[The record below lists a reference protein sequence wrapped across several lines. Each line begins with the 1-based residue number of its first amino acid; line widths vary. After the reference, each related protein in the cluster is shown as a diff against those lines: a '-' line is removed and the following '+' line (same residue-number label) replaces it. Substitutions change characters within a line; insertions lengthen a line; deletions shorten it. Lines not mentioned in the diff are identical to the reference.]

1 MRANRGRYPDRNA
14 AEQLLRG
21 GSAGRPADPLA
32 NHDPLAC
39 LLAVAA
45 AAPAHDRELAG
56 EAEAVMA
63 FRRALSGPAP
73 QPRRPSMSATKLLV
87 AKAVL
92 AALGVTGGGVALAA
106 ATGHMPS
113 NLTGTPAA
121 ASSAASATAMPSAN
135 GKPATHPVSSP
146 SPSLRG
152 LCQAYTAHV
161 GSSPGKALDSPAFSA
176 LITAAGGKDKVAA
189 FCASMSVGPAGQRAH
204 CASGRQAEFAPDPGE
219 HHAPHGQ
226 ADHGPDQSPHG
237 STHVTSVTHAYCLG
251 FQTSLAVPRR
261 GGDEP
266 WKMPSP
272 PAGRTAELGISVK
285 SVCG

>member
-1 MRANRGRYPDRNA
+1 MRANRGRYPHRNA

-21 GSAGRPADPLA
+21 GSAGQPADPLA

-73 QPRRPSMSATKLLV
+73 QPRRPMMSATKLLV

-92 AALGVTGGGVALAA
+92 AAVGVTGGGVALAA

-121 ASSAASATAMPSAN
+121 ASSAASATALPPAN

-189 FCASMSVGPAGQRAH
+189 FCASMLSAQPGNGPTAH
-204 CASGRQAEFAPDPGE
+204 PGGKPSSLPTPANTTHPTGTPATVPTGHPTGAP
-219 HHAPHGQ
+219 
-226 ADHGPDQSPHG
+226 
-237 STHVTSVTHAYCLG
+237 TSH
-251 FQTSLAVPRR
+251 P
-261 GGDEP
+261 
-266 WKMPSP
+266 
-272 PAGRTAELGISVK
+272 
-285 SVCG
+285 

>member
-1 MRANRGRYPDRNA
+1 MRANQGRYPDRNA

-39 LLAVAA
+39 LLAVAT

-56 EAEAVMA
+56 EAEAMMA
-63 FRRALSGPAP
+63 FRRALSGPALE
-73 QPRRPSMSATKLLV
+73 PRRPLMTATKLLV

-92 AALGVTGGGVALAA
+92 AAVGVAGGGVALAA

-121 ASSAASATAMPSAN
+121 ASSAASSIAMPSAN

-176 LITAAGGKDKVAA
+176 LIAAAGGKDKVAA
-189 FCASMSVGPAGQRAH
+189 FCASMLSAQPGNRPTAHPGGKPSSLPTPA
-204 CASGRQAEFAPDPGE
+204 
-219 HHAPHGQ
+219 
-226 ADHGPDQSPHG
+226 
-237 STHVTSVTHAYCLG
+237 STTHPTGKPTTVPTGHPTSH
-251 FQTSLAVPRR
+251 P
-261 GGDEP
+261 
-266 WKMPSP
+266 
-272 PAGRTAELGISVK
+272 
-285 SVCG
+285 